1 MKMWQ
6 AFRMALKSI
15 MASKMRSFLTMLGVI
30 IGVAAVIILVSLVN
44 GFSSDMTSS
53 FESMGTNLIQVSIP
67 GRGGNVV
74 VKPAAIMALGEE
86 HRDVLAGVSPS
97 VTVGGVTAKVGS
109 VNLSTTVY
117 GGSESFHQIR
127 SFEVERGSF
136 YNFIQLEARRKV
148 CVLGSY
154 VADTLFPFENPV
166 GEEIRLNGHKYKV
179 VGVLTAKDGSEE
191 SSADDMVIVPYTAV
205 TPLSQQG
212 GVSNYVFSAESKDTV
227 DAAMTTIE
235 EFLAGYFADSDS
247 YRVFNQAN
255 MLENIN
261 ELTGTLTLV
270 LVGIAAI
277 SLLVGGIGIMN
288 IMLVSVTERT
298 KEIGVRKSLGAKRRD
313 IRLQFLIEA
322 ATVSALGG
330 LIGIGVGAGSSVLI
344 GNVMDMSAVVSL
356 NAVLIAFSVS
366 VAIGVIFGYFPA
378 AAAAKLNPI
387 DALRYE

>member
-1 MKMWQ
+1 
-6 AFRMALKSI
+6 MALKSI
-15 MASKMRSFLTMLGVI
+15 RGNKMRSFLTMLGVI

-74 VKPAAIMALGEE
+74 VKPAALMAFGEE

-97 VTVGGVTAKVGS
+97 VTVNGVTAKVGGN
-109 VNLSTTVY
+109 NLSTTVY
-117 GGSESFHQIR
+117 GGSENFHRIR
-127 SFEVERGSF
+127 NFELAQGSF
-136 YNFIQLEARRKV
+136 YNYIQVEARRKV

-154 VADTLFPFENPV
+154 TAETLFPFENPV
-166 GEEIRLNGHKYKV
+166 GQEIRLNGHKYLI
-179 VGVLTAKDGSEE
+179 VGVLTAKDGGEE
-191 SSADDMVIVPYTAV
+191 SSADDMIIAPYTAV

-212 GVSNYVFSAESKDTV
+212 AISNYVFSAASKDTV
-227 DAAMTTIE
+227 EAAMAVIE
-235 EFLAGYFADSDS
+235 EFLAGYFSDSDS
-247 YRVFNQAN
+247 YRLFNQAN

-298 KEIGVRKSLGAKRRD
+298 KEIGVRKSLGAKRSD

-330 LIGIGVGAGSSVLI
+330 LIGIGVGAGSSVVI
-344 GNVMDMSAVVSL
+344 GNIMELSTVVSL

-366 VAIGVIFGYFPA
+366 AAIGMVFGYFPA